1 MKISK
6 LRIARV
12 SLGLTQTNVSS
23 LSGGL
28 IPQHRVSEL
37 ERGMPAKPEEAAT
50 LLALLGL
57 PIKELGVNLSGRAVA

>member
-12 SLGLTQTNVSS
+12 SLGLTQTNVAS
-23 LSGGL
+23 LSFGK

-37 ERGMPAKPEEAAT
+37 ERGMVPKPEEVKT
-50 LLALLGL
+50 LSEIFGL
-57 PIKELGVNLSGRAVA
+57 PVNELVMGRRA